1 MRIYEALLWFSV
13 LWFARLRRTWQPKK
27 DGLQTER
34 KRQSMRTLRILSL
47 ALAIGLSAASPNL
60 GFEVSPR
67 QDGVISKK
75 NFILL
80 LDLFFRK
87 CEVNYVNEIQCET
100 WILKLRKISGGY
112 L

>member
-1 MRIYEALLWFSV
+1 
-13 LWFARLRRTWQPKK
+13 
-27 DGLQTER
+27 
-34 KRQSMRTLRILSL
+34 MRTLRILSL

-75 NFILL
+75 IFILL
-80 LDLFFRK
+80 LDSFFRK
-87 CEVNYVNEIQCET
+87 CEVKYVNEIQCET

>member
-1 MRIYEALLWFSV
+1 
-13 LWFARLRRTWQPKK
+13 
-27 DGLQTER
+27 
-34 KRQSMRTLRILSL
+34 MRTLRILSL

-80 LDLFFRK
+80 SDFFRK
-87 CEVNYVNEIQCET
+87 CEVKYVNEIQCET

-112 L
+112 LLKNFPL